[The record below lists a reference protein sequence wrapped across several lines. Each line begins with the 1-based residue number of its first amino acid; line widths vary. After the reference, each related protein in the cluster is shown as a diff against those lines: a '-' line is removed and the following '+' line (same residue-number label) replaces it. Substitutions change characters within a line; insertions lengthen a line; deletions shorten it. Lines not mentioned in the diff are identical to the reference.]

1 MIDGKQQVGMVI
13 MQEEENGSAT
23 KEEVERGQSI
33 ERGSCEKDTREDRN
47 REGRRMRWQKQRGGG
62 GGGGGG
68 GQWGDRSDRKL
79 VG

>member
-1 MIDGKQQVGMVI
+1 MVI
-13 MQEEENGSAT
+13 MQEEENGSAR

-47 REGRRMRWQKQRGGG
+47 REGRRMRWQKQSG